1 MNKRKK
7 LDNVLYARTR
17 KWAYERDNGQCVLCG
32 APASEVHHIVFRSQL
47 GLSNL
52 NNLAC
57 LCRDCHNK
65 AHGVDA
71 KEIREILQERNA
83 KLNGRTA
90 NDVKINYQI

>member
-7 LDNVLYARTR
+7 MDNVLYARTR

-32 APASEVHHIVFRSQL
+32 APASEVHHIVFRSQM

-83 KLNGRTA
+83 KIKWQ
-90 NDVKINYQI
+90 NDE

>member
-7 LDNVLYARTR
+7 LDNVLYASTR

-32 APASEVHHIVFRSQL
+32 APAPEVHHIVFRSQM

-83 KLNGRTA
+83 KIKWQNGE
-90 NDVKINYQI
+90 

>member
-32 APASEVHHIVFRSQL
+32 APASEVHHIVFRSQMV
-47 GLSNL
+47 LSNL

-83 KLNGRTA
+83 KIKWQNGE
-90 NDVKINYQI
+90 

>member
-32 APASEVHHIVFRSQL
+32 APASEVHHIVFRSQM

-71 KEIREILQERNA
+71 KEILEILQERNA
-83 KLNGRTA
+83 KIKWQNGE
-90 NDVKINYQI
+90 

>member
-32 APASEVHHIVFRSQL
+32 APASEVHHIVFRSQM

-83 KLNGRTA
+83 KIKCQNGE
-90 NDVKINYQI
+90 

>member
-1 MNKRKK
+1 MNRRKK
-7 LDNVLYARTR
+7 QDNVLYARTR

-32 APASEVHHIVFRSQL
+32 APASEVHHIVFRSQM

-71 KEIREILQERNA
+71 KVIREILQERNA
-83 KLNGRTA
+83 KIKWQNGE
-90 NDVKINYQI
+90 

>member
-1 MNKRKK
+1 MNRRKK

-32 APASEVHHIVFRSQL
+32 EAASEVHHIVFRSQM

-83 KLNGRTA
+83 KIKWQNGE
-90 NDVKINYQI
+90 

>member
-1 MNKRKK
+1 MNRRKK

-17 KWAYERDNGQCVLCG
+17 KWAYERDNGRCVLCG
-32 APASEVHHIVFRSQL
+32 APASEVHHIVFRSQM

-52 NNLAC
+52 KNLAF

-71 KEIREILQERNA
+71 KKIREILQERNA
-83 KLNGRTA
+83 KIKWQNGE
-90 NDVKINYQI
+90 

>member
-7 LDNVLYARTR
+7 QDNVLYARTR
-17 KWAYERDNGQCVLCG
+17 KWAYERDEGLCVLCG
-32 APASEVHHIVFRSQL
+32 AMATEVHLIEFRSHG

-57 LCRDCHNK
+57 LCRDCHTK

-71 KEIREILQERNA
+71 KRIREILKERNEVVVWQ
-83 KLNGRTA
+83 K
-90 NDVKINYQI
+90 DE

>member
-83 KLNGRTA
+83 KIKWQ
-90 NDVKINYQI
+90 NDE

>member
-7 LDNVLYARTR
+7 LDYVLYARTR

-32 APASEVHHIVFRSQL
+32 APASEVHHIVFRSQM

-83 KLNGRTA
+83 KIKWQNGE
-90 NDVKINYQI
+90 

>member
-17 KWAYERDNGQCVLCG
+17 KWAYKRDNGQCVLCG
-32 APASEVHHIVFRSQL
+32 APASEVHHIVFRSQM

-52 NNLAC
+52 NNLAG

-71 KEIREILQERNA
+71 KEIREILQDRNA
-83 KLNGRTA
+83 KIKWQNGE
-90 NDVKINYQI
+90 

>member
-32 APASEVHHIVFRSQL
+32 APASEVHHIVFRSQM

-83 KLNGRTA
+83 KIKWQ
-90 NDVKINYQI
+90 NDE

>member
-32 APASEVHHIVFRSQL
+32 APASEVHHIVFRSQM

-52 NNLAC
+52 KNLVC

-65 AHGVDA
+65 EHGEHA
-71 KEIREILQERNA
+71 KEIRKILIERNE
-83 KLNGRTA
+83 GVEWP
-90 NDVKINYQI
+90 NDE

>member
-32 APASEVHHIVFRSQL
+32 APASEVHHIVFRSQM

-71 KEIREILQERNA
+71 KEIRGILQERNA
-83 KLNGRTA
+83 KIKWQNGE
-90 NDVKINYQI
+90 

>member
-1 MNKRKK
+1 MNRRKK

-32 APASEVHHIVFRSQL
+32 APASEVHHIVFRSQM

-52 NNLAC
+52 KNLAC

-65 AHGVDA
+65 AHGEHA
-71 KEIREILQERNA
+71 KEIREILIERNEG
-83 KLNGRTA
+83 LNGRTT
-90 NDVKINYQI
+90 NDVKENY

>member
-17 KWAYERDNGQCVLCG
+17 KRAYERDNGQCVLCG
-32 APASEVHHIVFRSQL
+32 APASEVHHIVFRSQM

-71 KEIREILQERNA
+71 KEIREILQERNS
-83 KLNGRTA
+83 KIKWQNGE
-90 NDVKINYQI
+90 

>member
-1 MNKRKK
+1 MNRRKK
-7 LDNVLYARTR
+7 FDNVLYARTR

-32 APASEVHHIVFRSQL
+32 APASEVHHIVFRSQM

-83 KLNGRTA
+83 KIKWQNGE
-90 NDVKINYQI
+90 

>member
-7 LDNVLYARTR
+7 LDNVLYAHTR

-32 APASEVHHIVFRSQL
+32 VPASEVHHIVFRSQL

-83 KLNGRTA
+83 KIKWQNGE
-90 NDVKINYQI
+90 

>member
-1 MNKRKK
+1 M
-7 LDNVLYARTR
+7 DNVLYARTR

-32 APASEVHHIVFRSQL
+32 APASEVHHIVFRSQM

-83 KLNGRTA
+83 KIKWQ
-90 NDVKINYQI
+90 NDE

>member
-32 APASEVHHIVFRSQL
+32 APAAEVHHIVVRSQM

-83 KLNGRTA
+83 KIKWQNGE
-90 NDVKINYQI
+90 

>member
-1 MNKRKK
+1 M
-7 LDNVLYARTR
+7 RTM
-17 KWAYERDNGQCVLCG
+17 G
-32 APASEVHHIVFRSQL
+32 APASEVHHIVFRSQM

-83 KLNGRTA
+83 KIKWQNGE
-90 NDVKINYQI
+90 

>member
-1 MNKRKK
+1 MNRRKK
-7 LDNVLYARTR
+7 LDNILYARTR

-32 APASEVHHIVFRSQL
+32 APASEVHHIVFRSQM

-65 AHGVDA
+65 AHGVYA

-83 KLNGRTA
+83 KIKWQNGE
-90 NDVKINYQI
+90 

>member
-32 APASEVHHIVFRSQL
+32 APASEVHHIVFRSQM

-52 NNLAC
+52 KNLAC

-65 AHGVDA
+65 AHGEHA
-71 KEIREILQERNA
+71 KEIQEILIERNE
-83 KLNGRTA
+83 GVEWP
-90 NDVKINYQI
+90 NDE

>member
-32 APASEVHHIVFRSQL
+32 APASEVHHIVFRSQM

-57 LCRDCHNK
+57 LCRDFHNK

-83 KLNGRTA
+83 KIKWQNGE
-90 NDVKINYQI
+90 

>member
-32 APASEVHHIVFRSQL
+32 APASEVHHIVFRSQM

-65 AHGVDA
+65 AHGIDA
-71 KEIREILQERNA
+71 IEIREILQERNA
-83 KLNGRTA
+83 KIKWQNGE
-90 NDVKINYQI
+90 

>member
-17 KWAYERDNGQCVLCG
+17 KWAYERDNGQ
-32 APASEVHHIVFRSQL
+32 IVFRSQM

-52 NNLAC
+52 KNLAC

-65 AHGVDA
+65 AHGEHA
-71 KEIREILQERNA
+71 KEIREILIERNE
-83 KLNGRTA
+83 GVEWP
-90 NDVKINYQI
+90 NDE

>member
-32 APASEVHHIVFRSQL
+32 APASEVHHIVFRSQM

-65 AHGVDA
+65 AHGEHA
-71 KEIREILQERNA
+71 KEIREILIERNEGVEWP
-83 KLNGRTA
+83 K
-90 NDVKINYQI
+90 DE

>member
-17 KWAYERDNGQCVLCG
+17 KCAYERDEGLCVLCG
-32 APASEVHHIVFRSQL
+32 AMATEVHHIEFRSHG

-57 LCRDCHNK
+57 LCRDCHIK

-71 KEIREILQERNA
+71 KQIREILKERNEVVVWQ
-83 KLNGRTA
+83 K
-90 NDVKINYQI
+90 DE

>member
-17 KWAYERDNGQCVLCG
+17 KWAYERDAGLCVLCG
-32 APASEVHHIVFRSQL
+32 AMATEGHHITFRSQG

-57 LCRDCHNK
+57 LCRDCHTK
-65 AHGVDA
+65 AHGSDA
-71 KEIREILQERNA
+71 KKIREILKERNS
-83 KLNGRTA
+83 KIQWQNGE
-90 NDVKINYQI
+90 